1 MTANIFSS
9 ARLETISVANL
20 VLIIPNL
27 AADQLEYR
35 TFWVAEILGY
45 QYEKGS
51 GSSRAFN

>member
-45 QYEKGS
+45 HYEKGS